1 VTVSQFPEVIEMQ
14 QQRAVRR
21 RTTHALTSEETA
33 QRLADLR
40 RRYQLELER
49 DARSLR

>member
-1 VTVSQFPEVIEMQ
+1 MQ

-21 RTTHALTSEETA
+21 RTTHALTSEEKA